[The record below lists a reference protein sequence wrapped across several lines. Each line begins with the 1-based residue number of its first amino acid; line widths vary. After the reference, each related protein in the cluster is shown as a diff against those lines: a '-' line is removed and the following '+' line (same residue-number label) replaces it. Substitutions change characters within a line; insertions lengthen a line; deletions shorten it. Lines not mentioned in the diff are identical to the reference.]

1 MLIMCSAF
9 NSQFYYQLFGGSKR
23 KIPFSGVDEM
33 DPLIRLFSANFEHR
47 GTIIHCSSSLSFY
60 CLHNGVVGQELTQNL
75 LIRLQRVSHSIISV
89 RMVLNMREA
98 ARLGDGKELADI
110 ATDSARFDGRS
121 AYNSH
126 LVARDN
132 ICFNNALGT
141 KKSSS
146 DHSRTDDI
154 EKLDHEDF

>member
-1 MLIMCSAF
+1 MFHSNISA
-9 NSQFYYQLFGGSKR
+9 
-23 KIPFSGVDEM
+23 
-33 DPLIRLFSANFEHR
+33 
-47 GTIIHCSSSLSFY
+47 
-60 CLHNGVVGQELTQNL
+60 
-75 LIRLQRVSHSIISV
+75 

-110 ATDSARFDGRS
+110 ATSSTRFDGRS

-132 ICFNNALGT
+132 ICLNNALGT